1 MSGATATLVTL
12 TQKSAVPE
20 NAGDGLLVGQAV
32 TSLVGFYGSTP
43 IVQVTN
49 ADQATVVDTGGGTK
63 NAATGV
69 TTITGTYNSTI
80 LANAFS
86 TVIAQGNALRTALV
100 NLGLIKGS

>member
-1 MSGATATLVTL
+1 MPAASLVSL

-20 NAGDGLLVGQAV
+20 NAGDGLLVGQAT
-32 TSLVGFYGSTP
+32 TSLVGYYGATP
-43 IVQVTN
+43 ISQPT
-49 ADQATVVDTGGGTK
+49 AAAQAAVVDTSGGT
-63 NAATGV
+63 AAPLTGV

-100 NLGLIKGS
+100 NLGLIKGA